1 MERILQDAVGYAGC
15 KIIRRI
21 VGLSHVADIDRIE
34 DDAIRLRAQRMA
46 LRIGKTFILSNRS
59 VRSIRD
65 AITAAKSAIANEYAH
80 DRS

>member
-1 MERILQDAVGYAGC
+1 
-15 KIIRRI
+15 
-21 VGLSHVADIDRIE
+21 
-34 DDAIRLRAQRMA
+34 MA